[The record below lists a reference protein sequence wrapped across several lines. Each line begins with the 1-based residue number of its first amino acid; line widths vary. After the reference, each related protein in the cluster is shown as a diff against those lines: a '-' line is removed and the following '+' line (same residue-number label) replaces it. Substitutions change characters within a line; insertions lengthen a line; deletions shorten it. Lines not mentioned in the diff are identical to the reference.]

1 MVLEQLDIHMEKII
15 LDSLTPF
22 IRINSIWITDLKC
35 KTIKLLEDK
44 IGESLDNLEH
54 SDDVLG
60 IIPKARSMKEIT
72 DKLNL
77 H

>member
-1 MVLEQLDIHMEKII
+1 MDHRLK
-15 LDSLTPF
+15 
-22 IRINSIWITDLKC
+22 LKC

-44 IGESLDNLEH
+44 IGESLGDLER

-60 IIPKARSMKEIT
+60 TIPKARSMKEIT
-72 DKLNL
+72 DNPNL

>member
-54 SDDVLG
+54 SDYVLG

>member
-1 MVLEQLDIHMEKII
+1 MVLEQLDIHMEEII